1 MLPQKFSF
9 GILHA
14 YSNIWMKLRAKVIVK
29 GLEHVQPP
37 RENEKRVYIIV
48 NHSTTYDVVALMH
61 IAAKPFRIMMD
72 RGAFTFPIIRH
83 FLFGARFIPLDKE
96 TSADAV
102 KQCVEVVKQKEPLVI
117 SLHDGTSTIGSWGR
131 PRTGGIR
138 IAHASGAT
146 IIPLFL
152 YVEPDRIR
160 HLNFKGTNGKEYP
173 YTTFRNTRF
182 WIHFLPPLSI
192 SDLPADAKY
201 EDFRKVAD
209 NLDHQAN
216 SMEKEYEELMAQEA
230 KNPESI
236 HRKRQKGGTS
246 VRVIW

>member
-14 YSNIWMKLRAKVIVK
+14 YSNIWMKSRAKVIVK

-37 RENEKRVYIIV
+37 RLNEKRVYVIV

-61 IAAKPFRIMMD
+61 IAANPFRIMMD

-96 TSADAV
+96 TSSEAV
-102 KQCVEVVKQKEPLVI
+102 NQCVEVVKQHEPLII
-117 SLHDGTSTIGSWGR
+117 SLHDGDSTIGSWGR
-131 PRTGGIR
+131 PRTGGLR

-146 IIPLFL
+146 IIPVFL

-160 HLNFKGTNGKEYP
+160 HLNFKGTNGLEYP

-182 WIHFLPPLSI
+182 WIHFLPPFSLT
-192 SDLPADAKY
+192 DLPADATY

-209 NLDHQAN
+209 TLDHQSNA
-216 SMEKEYEELMAQEA
+216 MEKEYEDLLAKEA
-230 KNPESI
+230 KEVALNP
-236 HRKRQKGGTS
+236 RKRQKGGTS